1 MKEQLC
7 GTSVWPLVFL
17 HIVGQRTS
25 GAVTWEHQYGLVPV
39 ASTSWHAYAL
49 AAHVP
54 SPPCEAVRDSTGKAS
69 SNIPVWGVAVI
80 AMWLGKG

>member
-1 MKEQLC
+1 MKELE

-17 HIVGQRTS
+17 HIVGQTAS
-25 GAVTWEHQYGLVPV
+25 GAVMWEHHYGLIPV

-54 SPPCEAVRDSTGKAS
+54 SPPCESVRDGTGKAS
-69 SNIPVWGVAVI
+69 SNIPV
-80 AMWLGKG
+80 LE